1 MVLPAPLQDCE
12 THLALPTC
20 TWELIEMGI
29 RSAGARVGKGKKF
42 GKGAGAGKGSLGEGA
57 SRGSGGGTFILT
69 GLLPSPTG
77 GFGKTEQA
85 AKAWLDILQ
94 PTLLGTQS
102 WGGRAGEESTT
113 PGRAG
118 PLLGLGAQGPGPW
131 GGGSWLC
138 LSAVCFSFSVST
150 PSFPPPPL
158 PGHQS
163 RRLRADLTP

>member
-1 MVLPAPLQDCE
+1 
-12 THLALPTC
+12 
-20 TWELIEMGI
+20 MGI

-42 GKGAGAGKGSLGEGA
+42 GKGAGARKGSLGEET

-102 WGGRAGEESTT
+102 WGGRAEEESTT

-118 PLLGLGAQGPGPW
+118 PLLGLGAQGPGPEE
-131 GGGSWLC
+131 GGVVPGSVSQ
-138 LSAVCFSFSVST
+138 LSASLS
-150 PSFPPPPL
+150 PSLPPL
-158 PGHQS
+158 FFLHPSPGTSLEDCGQ
-163 RRLRADLTP
+163 T

>member
-1 MVLPAPLQDCE
+1 
-12 THLALPTC
+12 
-20 TWELIEMGI
+20 MGI

-42 GKGAGAGKGSLGEGA
+42 GKGAGARKGSLGEGT

-102 WGGRAGEESTT
+102 WGGRAEEESTT

-118 PLLGLGAQGPGPW
+118 PLLGLGAQGPGPEE
-131 GGGSWLC
+131 GGWWFLAPSLSCLLLFLRLC
-138 LSAVCFSFSVST
+138 PLFSSST
-150 PSFPPPPL
+150 PPRAPVSKTA
-158 PGHQS
+158 G
-163 RRLRADLTP
+163 RLNSLSTSVVDTKMTTL